1 MIKICFLIL
10 LFLFHLPLKN
20 IQGKE
25 ILSFVN
31 LNDSSLTSVNPSDTI
46 KLTFKDKVKA
56 DTNYFNIFP
65 KDPNS
70 LKLALVLSGGG
81 ARGIAQLGVIRALEE
96 YNVDVDIIV
105 GTSIGTVIG
114 GLYASGYTTYEIE
127 KIIKDFNWDRAL
139 SLTNKYQRTSLFLE
153 QKKIQD
159 RSLLTIPLDGINPD
173 ILPSSFSNGQYL
185 SEKINTLILNARYHA
200 KNSFNDL
207 KIPFVAVATD
217 ITTGDKVVLKK
228 GNLSESIKASIT
240 FPLLYTPI
248 NINGRKLVDG
258 GLSANIPT
266 DIAKEQ
272 GADFTLIVNSTS
284 PLKSIKDLNDPLN
297 TADQILSITMMQLSN
312 LQLKDANAIL
322 TPDIKNFSSNSYSNF
337 DYLIRKGYESVVEN
351 IKSTLNAID
360 SLEIAKSK
368 YFNNFVTNP
377 EIIINTPDDLL
388 PIIDSVLKRSSQN
401 FLKYTEI
408 EKDLKDVYKTGYFED
423 AYAVISR
430 DNNSVK
436 INYHFIPYPV
446 FRNATINISDLN
458 INKDVENFIIKNSGK
473 YLNVL
478 AADDFRN
485 VLLGNLRDEGYSLK
499 DITKFYFEHNTGIL
513 EIKVDDGKINAYK
526 LIGNK
531 VTKDNVILREMK
543 TDISNPIRSKDVNL
557 SLKNVMST
565 NLFQQISFDYL
576 YEKNNENP
584 DLLIRVIEKNTKALR
599 FTLKADNE
607 KNLQLLFDLR
617 DENILGSAIEAG
629 ILAAGG
635 LRNRIYE
642 IEIKSNQFFSL
653 PLTFNLN
660 GFYIFNDIYT
670 YIQVNDT
677 NENEYSVIRTGEY
690 RNLKTGSSFLFG
702 TQLERYGT
710 FYIQGIAE
718 NLEIINKSNNED
730 KSSNANVFKL
740 RLGGVIDTEDK
751 IPFPNEGVLLNFYY
765 ETAKN
770 INEGNQSY
778 TKLFFNYD
786 QFIPLSAVS
795 TIKPRFTFGFGD
807 KTTPLSEQFSM
818 GGQKNFFGM
827 VENELVG
834 RQILIASAEYRYEFP
849 YRLFFDT
856 YISIR
861 YDLGNVW
868 ENTTDIRFKDLR
880 HGLGLSASFDT
891 PIGEAV
897 FSVGRSFQ
905 ITSGFNKNSFI
916 FGPYDFYYT
925 LGFDI

>member
-1 MIKICFLIL
+1 
-10 LFLFHLPLKN
+10 
-20 IQGKE
+20 
-25 ILSFVN
+25 
-31 LNDSSLTSVNPSDTI
+31 
-46 KLTFKDKVKA
+46 
-56 DTNYFNIFP
+56 
-65 KDPNS
+65 
-70 LKLALVLSGGG
+70 
-81 ARGIAQLGVIRALEE
+81 
-96 YNVDVDIIV
+96 
-105 GTSIGTVIG
+105 
-114 GLYASGYTTYEIE
+114 
-127 KIIKDFNWDRAL
+127 
-139 SLTNKYQRTSLFLE
+139 
-153 QKKIQD
+153 
-159 RSLLTIPLDGINPD
+159 
-173 ILPSSFSNGQYL
+173 
-185 SEKINTLILNARYHA
+185 
-200 KNSFNDL
+200 
-207 KIPFVAVATD
+207 
-217 ITTGDKVVLKK
+217 
-228 GNLSESIKASIT
+228 
-240 FPLLYTPI
+240 
-248 NINGRKLVDG
+248 
-258 GLSANIPT
+258 
-266 DIAKEQ
+266 
-272 GADFTLIVNSTS
+272 
-284 PLKSIKDLNDPLN
+284 
-297 TADQILSITMMQLSN
+297 
-312 LQLKDANAIL
+312 
-322 TPDIKNFSSNSYSNF
+322 
-337 DYLIRKGYESVVEN
+337 
-351 IKSTLNAID
+351 
-360 SLEIAKSK
+360 
-368 YFNNFVTNP
+368 
-377 EIIINTPDDLL
+377 
-388 PIIDSVLKRSSQN
+388 
-401 FLKYTEI
+401 
-408 EKDLKDVYKTGYFED
+408 
-423 AYAVISR
+423 
-430 DNNSVK
+430 
-436 INYHFIPYPV
+436 
-446 FRNATINISDLN
+446 
-458 INKDVENFIIKNSGK
+458 
-473 YLNVL
+473 
-478 AADDFRN
+478 
-485 VLLGNLRDEGYSLK
+485 
-499 DITKFYFEHNTGIL
+499 
-513 EIKVDDGKINAYK
+513 
-526 LIGNK
+526 
-531 VTKDNVILREMK
+531 MK

-786 QFIPLSAVS
+786 QFIPLSTVS